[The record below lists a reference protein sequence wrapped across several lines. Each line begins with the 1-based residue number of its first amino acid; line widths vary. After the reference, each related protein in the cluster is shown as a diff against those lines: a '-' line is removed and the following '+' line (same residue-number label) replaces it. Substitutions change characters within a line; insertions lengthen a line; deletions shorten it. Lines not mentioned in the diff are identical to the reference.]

1 VYELA
6 ADSRVEDAIAS
17 AGGAAAGA
25 KTGDLNLARRVRD
38 GERIEVPGNA
48 TVLSTEVTGGQLDL
62 NTATQSQL
70 MSLDGIGE
78 AYSKRIVD
86 SRSVD
91 GPYRSVDELR
101 SRNLLPAATFEKVR
115 DYVTVGP

>member
-1 VYELA
+1 
-6 ADSRVEDAIAS
+6 
-17 AGGAAAGA
+17 
-25 KTGDLNLARRVRD
+25 
-38 GERIEVPGNA
+38 
-48 TVLSTEVTGGQLDL
+48 
-62 NTATQSQL
+62 